1 MIATSK
7 LEVPYLADD
16 STELVDGVESNFV
29 MVSVIVGAQKLGVE
43 RVQGLKKKNIY
54 IYIYRRFN
62 AIVSQLKMHYFS
74 GGAFESLISSQLLNK
89 EKYI

>member
-1 MIATSK
+1 MLFGVPFNKLLFTLLVATSK

-29 MVSVIVGAQKLGVE
+29 MVSVIVGAQKLSVE

-54 IYIYRRFN
+54 FCWN
-62 AIVSQLKMHYFS
+62 MLSEFK
-74 GGAFESLISSQLLNK
+74 LL
-89 EKYI
+89 